1 MLPPEIARD
10 LESRYPM
17 LDDLPPA
24 LRDALA
30 REAGFALVPRGAVLF
45 DEQQACGGFPL
56 VLDGAVRVS
65 KTAATGRELHL
76 YRVAPG
82 ESCILTSGCLLGGQP
97 YAARGIAE
105 SETRLVI
112 LPPALFARLID
123 EHAPFRRHVFGLFAE
138 RIAELMQLVEEVAF
152 RRLDERLAALLVE
165 RGPLVRATHQALA
178 DDLGSVREIV
188 SRLLRTFAEQGWV
201 RLGRE
206 QVEVLDA
213 GALARVAAGRAA
225 A

>member
-1 MLPPEIARD
+1 MLSSEIAQD
-10 LESRYPM
+10 LASRYR
-17 LDDLPPA
+17 LLENLPAP
-24 LRDALA
+24 LLGSLA
-30 REAGFALVPRGAVLF
+30 REAGFAVVPRGAVLF
-45 DEQQACGGFPL
+45 DERQACGGFPL

-65 KTAATGRELHL
+65 KMAPNGRELHL

-82 ESCILTSGCLLGGQP
+82 ESCILTSGCLLGGHP
-97 YAARGIAE
+97 YTARGVAE

-152 RRLDERLAALLVE
+152 RRLDERLAALLMA

-188 SRLLRTFAEQGWV
+188 SRLLRSFAENGWV

-206 QVEVLDA
+206 QIEVLDA
-213 GALARVAAGRAA
+213 DALARLVAARTPA
-225 A
+225 